1 MSLTLTPPK
10 KSHVHKNS
18 NQSTAVKSANISPE
32 KSNKFTSAVKEIP
45 LDPQSRYSISYVPGM
60 VEHEYVFPFIYSPKP
75 PIELTLARPMK
86 MPR

>member
-10 KSHVHKNS
+10 KTHISKNS

-32 KSNKFTSAVKEIP
+32 KTNKFTSGVKEIP

-60 VEHEYVFPFIYSPKP
+60 VEHEYKNPSF
-75 PIELTLARPMK
+75 
-86 MPR
+86 